1 MEKRAI
7 EDAKV
12 KMAQTEQDAERA
24 RLAEEKRLLEKI
36 EIGGGKCLFIISEK
50 KVEKIPEMKKSF
62 DDRLF

>member
-36 EIGGGKCLFIISEK
+36 ETGGGKCLFIISEK
-50 KVEKIPEMKKSF
+50 KSRENSRNEKVF
-62 DDRLF
+62 

>member
-36 EIGGGKCLFIISEK
+36 ETGGGKCLYYL
-50 KVEKIPEMKKSF
+50 KKSRENSRIHF
-62 DDRLF
+62 SREKFKS

>member
-36 EIGGGKCLFIISEK
+36 ETGGGKCLYLK
-50 KVEKIPEMKKSF
+50 KKSRENSRIHF
-62 DDRLF
+62 LREKFKS